1 MPDTFKSLRI
11 SNGYTQADVASKLGV
26 TIPTVSVWERGLRS
40 PSPRYIP
47 QLAELFNV
55 PKKEIFL
62 LTNTKKLSKDGE
74 S

>member
-26 TIPTVSVWERGLRS
+26 TIPTVSVWERGLSS

-47 QLAELFNV
+47 QLAELFDV

-62 LTNTKKLSKDGE
+62 LTNNKKLSKVGE

>member
-11 SNGYTQADVASKLGV
+11 SNGYTQADLASKLGV
-26 TIPTVSVWERGLRS
+26 TIPTVSVWERGLSS
-40 PSPRYIP
+40 PSARYIP

-62 LTNTKKLSKDGE
+62 LTNTKKLIKTGDD
-74 S
+74 

>member
-1 MPDTFKSLRI
+1 MLDTFKSLRI
-11 SNGYTQADVASKLGV
+11 SNGYTQADLASKLGV
-26 TIPTVSVWERGLRS
+26 TIPTVSVWERGLSS

-62 LTNTKKLSKDGE
+62 LTNTKKLIKAGDN
-74 S
+74 

>member
-1 MPDTFKSLRI
+1 MSDTFKSLRI
-11 SNGYTQADVASKLGV
+11 SNGYTQADLASKLGV
-26 TIPTVSVWERGLRS
+26 TIPTVSVWERGLSS

-62 LTNTKKLSKDGE
+62 LTNTKKLSKSGVN
-74 S
+74 

>member
-1 MPDTFKSLRI
+1 MPDTFKSSRI
-11 SNGYTQADVASKLGV
+11 SNGYTQADLASKLGV
-26 TIPTVSVWERGLRS
+26 TIPTVSVWERGLSS

-62 LTNTKKLSKDGE
+62 LTNTKKLIKAGDD
-74 S
+74 